1 MPMSEPLKAS
11 ISPKAMSTEWCISPI
26 GGQRKPHASNAH
38 PKMHRLTAK
47 NNCTFFM
54 IAFVF
59 FYSHG
64 SHGFPRITKKIS
76 AYQFNLWKGKSVK
89 FFLLFPRISRINTD
103 NKEDPCKSVKSVETT
118 TSYLPFAS
126 SSLQMSKTKAW
137 RVLNLDCL
145 AKAVMSV
152 AMKAGSSKR
161 SRVICAISANLV
173 FQVFWLSVSLVFFR
187 GSR

>member
-1 MPMSEPLKAS
+1 
-11 ISPKAMSTEWCISPI
+11 
-26 GGQRKPHASNAH
+26 
-38 PKMHRLTAK
+38 
-47 NNCTFFM
+47 M

-59 FYSHG
+59 FYSYGSHG
-64 SHGFPRITKKIS
+64 SHGLTRITKKIS
-76 AYQFNLWKGKSVK
+76 ADQCNQWKWKSVK

-118 TSYLPFAS
+118 ASYLPFSS
-126 SSLQMSKTKAW
+126 SSLQMLKTNALM
-137 RVLNLDCL
+137 VLNLDCL
-145 AKAVMSV
+145 AKAVISL

-173 FQVFWLSVSLVFFR
+173 FQVFWLSVSLTFFI